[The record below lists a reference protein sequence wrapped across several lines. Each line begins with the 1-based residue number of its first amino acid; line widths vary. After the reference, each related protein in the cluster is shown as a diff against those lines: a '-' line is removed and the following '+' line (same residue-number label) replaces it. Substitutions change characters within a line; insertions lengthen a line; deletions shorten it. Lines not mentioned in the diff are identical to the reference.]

1 MALFETQGVAYRY
14 NLNVDVSLPKPD
26 IPTLEPAKAGGGMA
40 GLAGVAP
47 LIGGAVSD
55 IVETIGSYYIQKE
68 HARAQKAITD
78 ANARIAKMQAQD
90 AKERGHSAIARF
102 RMKGK
107 KVLGSQIAAM
117 AASGIRIDFG
127 SAQDVIQETMDV
139 VELEVLTIKNN
150 AAREALGYLTRADA
164 FTLRGELIDISGKA
178 RRRDTLLAG
187 GIRALGTFEKWRRS

>member
-1 MALFETQGVAYRY
+1 MPVFGTQSAPYKYG
-14 NLNVDVSLPKPD
+14 LNVDVSLPKPD
-26 IPTLEPAKAGGGMA
+26 IPTLETGMA
-40 GLAGVAP
+40 GGPALATVSLVA
-47 LIGGAVSD
+47 GAVTD

-78 ANARIAKMQAQD
+78 ANARIARMQAQD
-90 AKERGHSAIARF
+90 AKERGHVAIARF

-117 AASGIRIDFG
+117 AASGIRVDFG
-127 SAQDVIQETMDV
+127 SAQDVLQETMDV

-164 FTLRGELIDISGKA
+164 FTLRGELIDIRGKA
-178 RRRDTLLAG
+178 GRRDTLLSG